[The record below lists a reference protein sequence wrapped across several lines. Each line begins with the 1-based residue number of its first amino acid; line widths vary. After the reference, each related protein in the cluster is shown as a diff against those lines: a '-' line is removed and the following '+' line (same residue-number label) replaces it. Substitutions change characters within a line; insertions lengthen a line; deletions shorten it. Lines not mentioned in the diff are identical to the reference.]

1 MFNNGKRRDR
11 LYIIAEILEIAKE
24 GIIKTQLMYRGNLS
38 FTQLNDYL
46 QFMLKIDFLSR
57 ILENDKEIYRAT
69 AKGMDYLQRY
79 GEIMGMLNAQDDSN
93 SGGMSK
99 HKNGYPNGRIGR
111 TPLRY

>member
-11 LYIIAEILEIAKE
+11 LYIIAEILKIAKE
-24 GIIKTQLMYRGNLS
+24 GTLKTQLMYRGNLS

-46 QFMLKIDFLSR
+46 KFMLKIDFLSR
-57 ILENDKEIYRAT
+57 ILENDKEIYRST
-69 AKGMDYLQRY
+69 EKGMDYLQRY
-79 GEIMGMLNAQDDSN
+79 GEIMGMLNAQGDLN